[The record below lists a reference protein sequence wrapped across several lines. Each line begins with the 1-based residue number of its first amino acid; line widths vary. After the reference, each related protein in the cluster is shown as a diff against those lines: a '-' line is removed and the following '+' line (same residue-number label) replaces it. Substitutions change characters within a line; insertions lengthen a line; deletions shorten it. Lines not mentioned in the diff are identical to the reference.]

1 VTRLVAASA
10 PGKMM
15 VSGEYAVLEGA
26 VAVVA
31 SVNVRAYAR
40 WSMGAPS
47 GSPAQIG
54 GSQESPRTPPEAVLT
69 RKLAE
74 EAVGVVQA
82 ELAIDASELR
92 RSGRKLGLGSSAA
105 AAAAAAGAVL
115 ASAGEDL
122 TASSVQR
129 RVLELALRGHKA
141 IAPEGSGADVAAS
154 SLGGFV
160 RFRLEAGQLA
170 EAERMAWP
178 AQVATRVVWTGK
190 EARTSEFVRAVRA
203 FEGRDASGYGAIRD
217 TLHAEAAHF
226 AEAIVRADAAEI
238 VAAAGAYGS
247 AMGDLGRAAGVSIMT
262 SELQQIADLARRHGG
277 AAKPSGAGGGDV
289 AIAFFARESDALS
302 FDAACRAEALD
313 LLDLGLGA
321 PGVRPE
327 TA

>member
-1 VTRLVAASA
+1 
-10 PGKMM
+10 M

-40 WSMGAPS
+40 WSTSPGS

-54 GSQESPRTPPEAVLT
+54 DSPQSRGNPPEAMLT

-74 EAVGVVQA
+74 EAVGAVQA

-92 RSGRKLGLGSSAA
+92 KSGRKLGLGSSAA

-115 ASAGEDL
+115 ATAGEDL
-122 TASSVQR
+122 NDPKVQR
-129 RVLELALRGHKA
+129 RVLDLALAGHKA

-160 RFRLEAGQLA
+160 RFRLDGGQLA
-170 EAERMAWP
+170 EAERMVWP
-178 AQVATRVVWTGK
+178 AHVATRVVWTGK

-203 FEGRDASGYGAIRD
+203 FEGRDGSGYGAIRD
-217 TLHAEAAHF
+217 TLHAQARRF
-226 AEAIVRADAAEI
+226 ADAIARGDGSEI
-238 VAAAGAYGS
+238 VAAAGAYG
-247 AMGDLGRAAGVSIMT
+247 ATMGQLGLAAGVSIMT
-262 SELQQIADLARRHGG
+262 DELQQIAELATRHGG

-289 AIAFFARESDALS
+289 AIAFFARESEAVS

-327 TA
+327 TH